1 MVCEKSFFFCGI
13 SKHTIPKLYASATD
27 IACDG
32 GGVGDQ
38 GGCNLML
45 FSRTSQHPWLLDYCN
60 MQSLG
65 AIKTI
70 QALPLLLMRA
80 GLKHP
85 SSSSFAFV
93 KLLLLCFCEAPLSA
107 LVNTRVGFLGPYWCP
122 KLGLLG
128 QIGFETAFIGSN
140 WCVNRCSNCF
150 CSANLVSRFVYWVKL
165 VSKV

>member
-1 MVCEKSFFFCGI
+1 MVCEKSFFFYGI

-32 GGVGDQ
+32 DGVADQ
-38 GGCNLML
+38 GACNSML
-45 FSRTSQHPWLLDYCN
+45 FPRTSLDIPGCWIIATCKVWVLSRPSKLFLYFLCR
-60 MQSLG
+60 
-65 AIKTI
+65 
-70 QALPLLLMRA
+70 PA

-85 SSSSFAFV
+85 SSSSSFAFV

-128 QIGFETAFIGSN
+128 QIGFETAFIGS
-140 WCVNRCSNCF
+140 
-150 CSANLVSRFVYWVKL
+150 KL
-165 VSKV
+165 VCKLVFKLLLLS